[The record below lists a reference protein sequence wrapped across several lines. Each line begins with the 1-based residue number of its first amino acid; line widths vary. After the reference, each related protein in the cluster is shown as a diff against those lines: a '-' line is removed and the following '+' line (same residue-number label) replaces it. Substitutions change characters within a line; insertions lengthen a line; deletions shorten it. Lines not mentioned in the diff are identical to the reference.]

1 MFGDKRLL
9 KTSASL
15 ITLLRKHILQ
25 IPENPI
31 FIKSTHTP
39 QADRRLEKKVTDCQY
54 FSMFFFCILE
64 QRTLAFKK
72 KDFVVETETV
82 DFSGSLI
89 YS

>member
-1 MFGDKRLL
+1 
-9 KTSASL
+9 
-15 ITLLRKHILQ
+15 
-25 IPENPI
+25 
-31 FIKSTHTP
+31 
-39 QADRRLEKKVTDCQY
+39 
-54 FSMFFFCILE
+54 MFFFCILE